1 VDVEEVQRYSF
12 LMVLQAE
19 MERRLSRARMEINAL
34 AEDIDKCIVL
44 QPPRDMPTGSLV
56 DDARCRISKDSRFHD
71 IETSLA
77 MLKSRV
83 DVALQDSNP
92 EGSST
97 EASGTLWASMQEVPV
112 IMAQPLF
119 NGFEEATVKVEDEV
133 CTARTQEF
141 EQLTSWVR
149 RELSQV
155 HEKLDVKFQKL
166 HSLLEGLKTSRQ
178 VPAAAEVAAPAT
190 DLLASASAPS
200 LAGSPGKALRNSRP
214 KQDHPGVRHMLEEFR
229 TSQLCMVEEQ
239 QTTKSMIED
248 FRQLLLSQVEELA
261 KEQKSCRSM
270 LEDLRVSQIGF
281 AEDCQHQIVSVVREE
296 FEQRWRTSSTSL
308 EEFQQQQQSFRH
320 ALQELAKEQKSFRST
335 LEDLRVSQLGF
346 TEDLHKPQGIRIVRE
361 ECERDWRSS
370 RTTLEVSRSKRDA
383 PPLCDVAGL
392 PLPKPS
398 MAEEQRI
405 NREIKRAHLKETQS
419 VNLEAARFGL
429 GETTVDQA
437 ASTPVS
443 PVSAR
448 CSVSFGEANRTRL
461 AKKQK
466 QTSEQEE
473 ASQLKITL
481 SMAPRTE
488 EPVEKEEVEKQ
499 RKRAGSEKAG
509 LKPKKER

>member
-1 VDVEEVQRYSF
+1 
-12 LMVLQAE
+12 
-19 MERRLSRARMEINAL
+19 MERRLNRARMEINAL
-34 AEDIDKCIVL
+34 AEDIDKRIML

-56 DDARCRISKDSRFHD
+56 DDARCCINKDKDTCLHD

-83 DVALQDSNP
+83 DVALQASNP
-92 EGSST
+92 DGNST
-97 EASGTLWASMQEVPV
+97 EAPSMLWASIQEVPV
-112 IMAQPLF
+112 IMAQPFLD
-119 NGFEEATVKVEDEV
+119 GFKEATVVKVEDEV
-133 CTARTQEF
+133 VCTARSQEF

-178 VPAAAEVAAPAT
+178 GPTAAEVAAPAT
-190 DLLASASAPS
+190 EPFASASAPS
-200 LAGSPGKALRNSRP
+200 LSGSPGKALRNSRP
-214 KQDHPGVRHMLEEFR
+214 KQDHPSVRHMLEEFR

-270 LEDLRVSQIGF
+270 LEELRVSQRGF
-281 AEDCQHQIVSVVREE
+281 AEDQIVSVVREE
-296 FEQRWRTSSTSL
+296 FEQLCRTNSTSL

-320 ALQELAKEQKSFRST
+320 DLQELAKEQKSFRRT
-335 LEDLRVSQLGF
+335 MEDLRVSQLGF
-346 TEDLHKPQGIRIVRE
+346 TEDLPKPRSIKIVRE
-361 ECERDWRSS
+361 ECERGWRNI
-370 RTTLEVSRSKRDA
+370 RTSQEVSRSKLDE
-383 PPLCDVAGL
+383 PPPCDVAGL

-398 MAEEQRI
+398 IAEEQRV

-419 VNLEAARFGL
+419 LNLEAARFGL
-429 GETTVDQA
+429 GETAVQQA

-448 CSVSFGEANRTRL
+448 CSVSFGEVNRTRL
-461 AKKQK
+461 PSQKQK
-466 QTSEQEE
+466 QTSVQQEE
-473 ASQLKITL
+473 ASQLKVRLIM
-481 SMAPRTE
+481 SPRTE
-488 EPVEKEEVEKQ
+488 EPEKEDEK
-499 RKRAGSEKAG
+499 RKRAGSGKAGLG